1 MVKIHGRLPKKNH
14 KKALRIVKGLAVL
27 AFWLCVWWLAAAA
40 VDREFLLP
48 APAAVAG
55 RFLAL
60 VSTADFWLVTGAS
73 LLRIVAGFL
82 LGMLAGVALA
92 ALVAKSKLAYALCA
106 PFIKAV
112 RATPVASF
120 IILALIWIAGAR
132 LPIFI
137 AFLMVLPVAWANT
150 LAGIEHTDRQLLEMA
165 AVFKVKKSRI
175 RRQIYWPSLRPYVV
189 AAATTGLGLAWKSG
203 ITAEVIAQPKL
214 AIGSEVQAGK
224 VYLETADV
232 FVWTA
237 VVIALSLLLERLLL
251 LLVKRGS
258 S

>member
-1 MVKIHGRLPKKNH
+1 MVKIDHRLPKNNRE
-14 KKALRIVKGLAVL
+14 KAFRMLKGLAVF
-27 AFWLCVWWLAAAA
+27 AFWLSVWWLAAAT

-48 APAAVAG
+48 APAAVVE
-55 RFLAL
+55 RFFAL
-60 VSTADFWLVTGAS
+60 VVTADFWLVTATS
-73 LLRIVAGFL
+73 LLRIVLGFL

-92 ALVAKSKLAYALCA
+92 ALVAKSKLAYALIA

-137 AFLMVLPVAWANT
+137 SFLMVLPVAWANT
-150 LAGIEHTDRQLLEMA
+150 LAGIENTDRQLLVMA
-165 AVFKVKKSRI
+165 SVFKVKASRI
-175 RRQIYWPSLRPYVV
+175 RRMIYWPSLRPYVL

-251 LLVKRGS
+251 FLVKRRAA
-258 S
+258 